1 MERVTK
7 ISISL
12 LVLMLT
18 ICLRTQANQI
28 VATLG
33 AGSTPGDLS
42 GTLSLSFNSR
52 NRVNYNDGTWGSVQA
67 QPVYSVPGAAISL
80 DFSAFSEDPNGLT
93 FLASFDFSDARI
105 GSPSFTFS
113 LWPAFSS
120 GVFVPG
126 QSTVQDLT
134 FNSGN
139 TPLYDYDNI
148 GPAIGTIDFSY
159 TLPVNFNGT
168 TGHGVGTWSLTYTV
182 AAANNVPDGGST
194 MLLLGIALFLLG
206 GFGILRPQQAD
217 KSSRS

>member
-7 ISISL
+7 ISTGI

-18 ICLRTQANQI
+18 ICLNTQANQI
-28 VATLG
+28 VTTLG
-33 AGSTPGDLS
+33 AGSTAGDLS

-52 NRVNYNDGTWGSVQA
+52 ARVNYNDGTWASVQT
-67 QPVYSVPGAAISL
+67 QPVYSVPGASISL
-80 DFSAFSEDPNGLT
+80 DFSAFSEDPYGLT

-120 GVFVPG
+120 GVFTPG
-126 QSTVQDLT
+126 HSTVQDLT
-134 FNSGN
+134 FDSGS
-139 TPLYDYDNI
+139 TALYDSDNI

-168 TGHGVGTWSLTYTV
+168 IGHGVGTWSLTYTV
-182 AAANNVPDGGST
+182 DPANNVPDGGST
-194 MLLLGIALFLLG
+194 MWLLGIALFLLG
-206 GFGILRPQQAD
+206 GFGILRPGLRRAN
-217 KSSRS
+217 KF